1 MLRAQQLDG
10 VDQSMSSETPDRQSD
25 DGTEQIPDVREP
37 KSSEAWHPVYLVTAD
52 EIPDQKL
59 DCGRASTRT
68 QHHGPSANHAFIGA
82 QDHS

>member
-1 MLRAQQLDG
+1 VMAQLLLLPLGRSTPMLRAQQLDG

-59 DCGRASTRT
+59 D
-68 QHHGPSANHAFIGA
+68 
-82 QDHS
+82 